1 MNSSITPL
9 IELRDIYHSYGQVQ
23 SLNGVNF
30 YIKKGEIHALVGEHG
45 AGKSS
50 LASIITGDIIPKSG
64 QILFEG
70 TPIYM
75 HRSQNSMKHGIK
87 MVYQT
92 VMLNPYFTV
101 AESLYYANHLANK
114 SIWVSQKRMESAAFE
129 LFSRYNIH
137 IRPEARINSLHI
149 SELTV
154 VEIFR
159 CLQTKTSL
167 LIIDEGLD
175 NLSSEYYQIIISRL
189 KEHLSNGLAVLFI
202 THKIEDIHDV
212 ANRVS
217 IMKNGKILITD
228 DVKNIDKISLLRLTY
243 TQINRGSDKREIIR
257 NFNNLLKYNEAI
269 LRFLPVNLIVTDS
282 QEMIELVNNNCSEY
296 FDLQEEYYH
305 MSLAEFLGSKNSD
318 VLELIREAFLEK
330 KERTY
335 YRVKMITSQGE
346 TITNIKIMPI
356 YDIDTVIGNII
367 IIEDISEF
375 EKLQD
380 KLILSEKLASIGLL
394 AAGVAHE
401 INNPLEIIYNYL
413 AFLKYNISDEKLLNI
428 IDIIQNEMVAISGI
442 VSNLVTF
449 SSKSIPELETLNV
462 DSLIEEIISLL
473 EFNAEN
479 RNIHISLFANAS
491 QAKARLNRNEFKQV
505 LLNIIKNSFEAM
517 PGGGDINIFTSLQ
530 KTGDTSIIKII
541 VSDTGQ
547 GIPENQLQNI
557 FLPFFSTKKGEES
570 NLGLGLSISYS
581 IIQKLHGTMSA
592 QNNPEGGCSIIIE
605 FPAILSYNDYQYV

>member
-1 MNSSITPL
+1 MNSPISPL
-9 IELRDIYHSYGQVQ
+9 IELRDIYHSYGKVQ
-23 SLNGVNF
+23 SLNGVNI

-75 HRSQNSMKHGIK
+75 HRSQNSLKHGIK

-114 SIWVSQKRMESAAFE
+114 SIWVSPKRMESAAFE

-137 IRPEARINSLHI
+137 IKPEAKINSLHI

-159 CLQTKTSL
+159 CLQTSTSL

-175 NLSSEYYQIIISRL
+175 NLSSEYYQIIISML
-189 KEHLSNGLAVLFI
+189 KEYLSNGLAVLFI

-296 FDLQEEYYH
+296 FDLQKEYYH
-305 MSLAEFLGSKNSD
+305 MSLEEFLGNKNSD

-330 KERTY
+330 KEKNY
-335 YRVKMITSQGE
+335 YRVRMIASHGE
-346 TITNIKIMPI
+346 TMTNIKIMPI
-356 YDIDTVIGNII
+356 YDIGTVIGNII

-380 KLILSEKLASIGLL
+380 KLILSEKLASVGLL

-428 IDIIQNEMVAISGI
+428 IDIIQNELVAISGI

-449 SSKSIPELETLNV
+449 SSKSVPELEILNV
-462 DSLIEEIISLL
+462 DPLIEEIINLL

-479 RNIHISLFANAS
+479 RNIHIRLFANAG

-517 PGGGDINIFTSLQ
+517 PEGGDINIFTSLQ

-541 VSDTGQ
+541 VSDSGE

-581 IIQKLHGTMSA
+581 IVQKLHGTMSA

-605 FPAILSYNDYQYV
+605 FPAILSYNNLQ

>member
-30 YIKKGEIHALVGEHG
+30 YIKKGEIHALIGEHG

-175 NLSSEYYQIIISRL
+175 NLSFEYYQIIISRL

-605 FPAILSYNDYQYV
+605 FPAILSYNDSQ